1 MRTEKVYIVTTTEG
15 CATNLMENATYRKTL
30 ELSDIQ
36 SVQTAEESNVIVI
49 NTCAYTTDQED
60 KSLSVIQAY
69 QKKFPDKKV
78 IVGGCLTKINS
89 KKLGEVYEGDTFH
102 PGNIDQFKKSLNIE
116 NDITI
121 QDVESH
127 FFDKSDFMDLTWMHR
142 AAMAIRPLFYKV
154 ENLIGKKFQPLHNV
168 LKTSIVNEEYYGI
181 TVSQGCAGHC
191 TFCSIKMAKGHVK
204 SKPIVQVM
212 HEFQK
217 GLDLG
222 NDKLWL
228 LGDDIGCYGLDFNSD
243 FSTLLK
249 ELLNIPRNF
258 ELVINYFEPY
268 FFLKQYDAI
277 VPLLA
282 DKRVLHINFPI
293 QAGSAR
299 IVKEMGREYDPSEV
313 LKRITEL
320 KKANPDLVVKTNI
333 IVGFP
338 SETFAEFWQSVKS
351 VFYFDAVLAL
361 KFTARTGTRAIKM
374 SEQISELNKK
384 FRMAIINAA
393 ILVRHSY
400 IAMKSFI

>member
-1 MRTEKVYIVTTTEG
+1 MRTEKVYLVTSTEG

-60 KSLSVIQAY
+60 KSLSAIQAY
-69 QKKFPDKKV
+69 KEKFPDKKIV
-78 IVGGCLTKINS
+78 VGGCLTKINS
-89 KKLGEVYEGDTFH
+89 KKLDEVYAGDTFH
-102 PGNIDQFKKSLNIE
+102 PGNIEQFKKSLNIE

-121 QDVESH
+121 ADVESH
-127 FFDKSDFMDLTWMHR
+127 FFDKSDFIDLTWKHKL
-142 AAMAIRPLFYKV
+142 ALNLRPVFYKI
-154 ENLIGKKFQPLHNV
+154 ENFFGKKFQPLHNV

-204 SKPIVQVM
+204 SKSVVQVM

-228 LGDDIGCYGLDFNSD
+228 LGDDIGCYGLDFNST
-243 FSTLLK
+243 FSNLLQ
-249 ELLNIPRNF
+249 EILTIPKKF
-258 ELVINYFEPY
+258 ELVINYFEPF
-268 FFLKQYDAI
+268 FFLSQYQTI
-277 VPLLA
+277 VPLLS

-293 QAGSAR
+293 QSGSPR
-299 IVKEMGREYDPSEV
+299 IVREMGREYDPQEV
-313 LKRITEL
+313 LVKIDEL
-320 KKANPDLVVKTNI
+320 KKANPELVVKTNI

-338 SETFAEFWQSVKS
+338 GETTKDFWMSVKS
-351 VFYFDAVLAL
+351 VFHFDAILAL
-361 KFTARTGTRAIKM
+361 KFTARTGTRAIKLDN
-374 SEQISELNKK
+374 QISESTK
-384 FRMAIINAA
+384 RMRMMIINAA
-393 ILVRHSY
+393 VLLRHSY
-400 IAMKSFI
+400 IAVRSFI